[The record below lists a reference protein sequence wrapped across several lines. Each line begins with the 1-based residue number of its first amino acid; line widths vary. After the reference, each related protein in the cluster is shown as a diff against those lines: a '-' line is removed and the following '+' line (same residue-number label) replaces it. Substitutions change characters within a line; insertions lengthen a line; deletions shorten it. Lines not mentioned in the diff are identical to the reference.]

1 MEYRMPYDVNQLVNN
16 PTKTFQ
22 DMLNAL
28 KAGFWVATPCIVE
41 SYDSDKVT
49 ITAYPAIKIPMRK
62 QDGTISMEE
71 IPILQ
76 DVPVMFTRGGGC
88 TITHPIKKGDE
99 CFVVFADRCI
109 DVWWQNG
116 GVQPPFDNRKHD
128 LSDAFAFF
136 APQSQPNRI
145 QNISTDALQ
154 IRTDDGDSFI
164 ELNPSTKEIKI
175 KASKVTI
182 DAEVEITKSL
192 TATGLIK
199 SLKDVIANTV
209 SLFGHI
215 HIGVRTGTDNSGTP
229 KP

>member
-1 MEYRMPYDVNQLVNN
+1 MPFDTNQLVND
-16 PTKTFQ
+16 PTRTFK

-41 SYDSDKVT
+41 SYDSEKVT

-62 QDGTISMEE
+62 EDGTISMEE

-116 GVQPPFDNRKHD
+116 GIQPPFDNRKHD

-136 APQSQPNRI
+136 APQSQPNRV

-164 ELNPSTKEIKI
+164 ELNPSTQEIKI

-182 DAEVEITKSL
+182 DADVEITKTL
-192 TATGLIK
+192 TVNGLIK
-199 SLKDVIANTV
+199 SLTDVLAKTV
-209 SLFGHI
+209 SLLSHRTT
-215 HIGVRTGTDNSGTP
+215 GVVSGANTSGP
-229 KP
+229 PEQ